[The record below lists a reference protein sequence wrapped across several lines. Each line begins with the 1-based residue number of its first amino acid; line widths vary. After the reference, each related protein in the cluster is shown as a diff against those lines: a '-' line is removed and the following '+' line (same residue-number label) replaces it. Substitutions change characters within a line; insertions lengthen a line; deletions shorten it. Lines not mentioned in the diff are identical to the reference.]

1 MGRNTWRRRGCH
13 NRSTRP
19 CLSDGLWCRNC
30 LDTWPGGH
38 CDATCND
45 CSGGD
50 AEPSS
55 RDEVA
60 AGDNRSSMLFSWFGA
75 DLLGRLLA
83 R

>member
-1 MGRNTWRRRGCH
+1 LG
-13 NRSTRP
+13 
-19 CLSDGLWCRNC
+19 
-30 LDTWPGGH
+30 TWPGGH

-60 AGDNRSSMLFSWFGA
+60 AGDNRPSMLFSWFGA
-75 DLLGRLLA
+75 DWLGRLFA
-83 R
+83 C